1 MYYLN
6 AFHRNFNFFLHSA
19 NPTTLTVAKI
29 NDKIIDENWN
39 HLGNPNVLIH
49 PWAKYNHKKNIAPTT
64 NTMLEFIFEL
74 TEKLEKSQMIT
85 SDLQGNIVHMEGNQ
99 HQNI

>member
-1 MYYLN
+1 LTNYRYN
-6 AFHRNFNFFLHSA
+6 IANPSA
-19 NPTTLTVAKI
+19 NPTTLTIAKI
-29 NDKIIDENWN
+29 SDKIIDENWN
-39 HLGNPNVLIH
+39 HLRNPNVLIH
-49 PWAKYNHKKNIAPTT
+49 PWAKYSHKKNIAPTT
-64 NTMLEFIFEL
+64 NTMLEFIFKL